1 MAEIRELVEQA
12 IAMLGSE
19 AKLARA
25 IGLSQPTINDAK
37 HKGRVTARLAAGIH
51 KATNGQ
57 VSRSALRPD
66 LWPPE
71 ESAA

>member
-1 MAEIRELVEQA
+1 MAEIRDLIEQA
-12 IAMLGSE
+12 IAMFGTE
-19 AKLARA
+19 AKLAA
-25 IGLSQPTINDAK
+25 AAGVSQAAVNEAK
-37 HKGRVTARLAAGIH
+37 SKGRAGPRLAAGIH

-71 ESAA
+71 EAAA